1 MSYKNNK
8 FKISAQTWNDKFELP
23 GESYYVSDIKDYF
36 NQIIKKHETM
46 IILTSEIM
54 KLLRRI
60 KNNVTNS
67 ENGDNIPYLEITEVV
82 SVNCN
87 IVNNDYHHS

>member
-8 FKISAQTWNDKFELP
+8 FEISAQTWNDKFELP
-23 GESYYVSDIKDYF
+23 GGSYYVSDTQDYF
-36 NQIIKKHETM
+36 DQIIKQHETM

-60 KNNVTNS
+60 KNNVTKS
-67 ENGDNIPYLEITEVV
+67 ENGDNMPYLEIIEVV

-87 IVNNDYHHS
+87 IVNNDYHHG